1 MAIFRDIKFN
11 TGTCNDRLGAV
22 GTVTGST
29 FSQKEKGLAIETGA
43 SKYIQYDKQL
53 LPNGAFSVVVW
64 AKVKPS
70 HPFGTGIF
78 NFISHG
84 STGDYGI
91 MSNSDG
97 SIGKFL
103 IALSDVNVYRYFSYV
118 PDKNWHCFI
127 FTCTGNQASDIN
139 NAQMYVDTFIQGVNT
154 TVSTG
159 VQQAR
164 SNYVISGG
172 SNAVATAGGFIAKI
186 KVYDHVLTQDEV
198 NKEQVEFNNA
208 QPINKPKKGFVL
220 NKPTDLSEYKGTG
233 AGQGLVAAYN
243 MQPVGNT
250 LVDISGNGNNGAK
263 IGQLVFNKKG
273 IVGTRNTTGY
283 YSSTPKTIDLNSNFS
298 LNFRVKINTLT
309 EYANIM
315 TQTNTPTS
323 FVWVYFE
330 TGGYLLLDQNSGGK
344 CSVVAAN
351 YIGEESTFTINF
363 VSATNTTTFY
373 KNGIQLGVPLTT
385 YNPVGARS
393 GVITIGAYPNDTTWN
408 CKNEIQDLRI
418 YNRVLTLQEIKDYN
432 NSFIQPT
439 LLEDFSDAGADN
451 QASVPREWAKTSGS
465 FKVVENVIKQ
475 GELITNGDFSA
486 GSTGWTLNGTTI
498 SGGAAHFVNSIPF
511 TNSIKQ
517 NSIFTIGKLYKITF
531 TISNYVSGSIIMF
544 DQNSGATPAVN
555 NNGTFTF
562 NFIPTGTSFS
572 ITTTGT
578 NGTFDIDNV
587 SVTEIQPLQTITN
600 GTKYLEAIT
609 AGVVATPSNTAYGS
623 WEFDW
628 YKGGNNN
635 TSFQFIDQK
644 IENFSGNSYWSLF
657 TSATNNIGILYSNA
671 FYIMQSSASYVNINT
686 WYRIK
691 ITRTTTGLFTVLIKG
706 GSFVPTAG
714 YDGWTLVSV
723 AGGLGTNPVT
733 DNTYT
738 TSNYFVMS
746 LGAGDRV
753 TNIKIT
759 NGLSSVSIPP
769 TWLYGDN
776 VLSQF
781 WGDNLGLELWGDN
794 L

>member
-29 FSQKEKGLAIETGA
+29 FSQKEKGLAIETGQG
-43 SKYIQYDKQL
+43 KYIQYDKQL

-64 AKVKPS
+64 AKIK
-70 HPFGTGIF
+70 
-78 NFISHG
+78 
-84 STGDYGI
+84 
-91 MSNSDG
+91 
-97 SIGKFL
+97 
-103 IALSDVNVYRYFSYV
+103 
-118 PDKNWHCFI
+118 
-127 FTCTGNQASDIN
+127 
-139 NAQMYVDTFIQGVNT
+139 DTAT
-154 TVSTG
+154 TVSTNGIMGNASTGAGQLIILYSGGINGATLRLGSNNFKYFNSTLDKNWKCYIFTCNGNSQTDVTDAKMFINAVERASAGYVTTGTQDILRSSYTYTGGEYGGGSGG
-159 VQQAR
+159 VQMSR
-164 SNYVISGG
+164 M
-172 SNAVATAGGFIAKI
+172 
-186 KVYDHVLTQDEV
+186 KVYDHVLSLQEI
-198 NKEQVEFNNA
+198 NAEQVEFNNA

-220 NKPTDLSEYKGTG
+220 NKPTDLSEYKGSG

-243 MQPVGNT
+243 MQKVGNT
-250 LVDISGNGNNGAK
+250 LVDISGNGYVGV
-263 IGQLVFNKKG
+263 IDSG
-273 IVGTRNTTGY
+273 IVQTKNGLLFDLTKRINLNNLPLSGKTITILFKLNKNIQTSVNRMLILGSNQFGWGSTTGTY
-283 YSSTPKTIDLNSNFS
+283 CHISSSSGTDTNALTATLSSIANQTIAYTIDLTNNNVSLYANAIFIASAALPNSKAGNFNSTSMVIGDNSNS
-298 LNFRVKINTLT
+298 
-309 EYANIM
+309 
-315 TQTNTPTS
+315 
-323 FVWVYFE
+323 
-330 TGGYLLLDQNSGGK
+330 
-344 CSVVAAN
+344 
-351 YIGEESTFTINF
+351 
-363 VSATNTTTFY
+363 
-373 KNGIQLGVPLTT
+373 IQG
-385 YNPVGARS
+385 
-393 GVITIGAYPNDTTWN
+393 
-408 CKNEIQDLRI
+408 EIQDLRI

-475 GELITNGDFSA
+475 GELVTNGDFSSA
-486 GSTGWTLNGTTI
+486 AGWTLLNATILGGTLNCNGVGTNDMARRTFSVI
-498 SGGAAHFVNSIPF
+498 STP
-511 TNSIKQ
+511 
-517 NSIFTIGKLYKITF
+517 IGKRFLIKYDIT
-531 TISNYVSGSIIMF
+531 SYVSGGVRVILGGY
-544 DQNSGATPAVN
+544 QSGAIRNSV
-555 NNGTFTF
+555 GSYSEELSVY
-562 NFIPTGTSFS
+562 GTSS
-572 ITTTGT
+572 INDIFISATGSGFV
-578 NGTFDIDNV
+578 GTVDNV

-623 WEFDW
+623 WEMDF
-628 YKGGNNN
+628 YKGGVVDSFGTSIISSTSKAVNNAEMN
-635 TSFQFIDQK
+635 GYDF
-644 IENFSGNSYWSLF
+644 GVNSSLQYRLNKR
-657 TSATNNIGILYSNA
+657 AAGVDSNLQLA
-671 FYIMQSSASYVNINT
+671 NSLITANT

-706 GSFVPTAG
+706 GSFAPTAG
-714 YDGWTLVSV
+714 YDGWTLVS
-723 AGGLGTNPVT
+723 LTSGTNPVT

>member
-1 MAIFRDIKFN
+1 M
-11 TGTCNDRLGAV
+11 
-22 GTVTGST
+22 
-29 FSQKEKGLAIETGA
+29 QK
-43 SKYIQYDKQL
+43 
-53 LPNGAFSVVVW
+53 
-64 AKVKPS
+64 
-70 HPFGTGIF
+70 
-78 NFISHG
+78 
-84 STGDYGI
+84 
-91 MSNSDG
+91 
-97 SIGKFL
+97 
-103 IALSDVNVYRYFSYV
+103 
-118 PDKNWHCFI
+118 
-127 FTCTGNQASDIN
+127 
-139 NAQMYVDTFIQGVNT
+139 
-154 TVSTG
+154 
-159 VQQAR
+159 
-164 SNYVISGG
+164 
-172 SNAVATAGGFIAKI
+172 
-186 KVYDHVLTQDEV
+186 
-198 NKEQVEFNNA
+198 
-208 QPINKPKKGFVL
+208 
-220 NKPTDLSEYKGTG
+220 
-233 AGQGLVAAYN
+233 
-243 MQPVGNT
+243 VGNT
-250 LVDISGNGNNGAK
+250 LVDISGNGYVGV
-263 IGQLVFNKKG
+263 IDSG
-273 IVGTRNTTGY
+273 IVQTKNGLLFDLTKRINLNNLPLSGKTITILFKLNKNIQTSVNRMLILGSNQFGWGSTTGTY
-283 YSSTPKTIDLNSNFS
+283 CHISSSSGTDTNALTATLSSIANQTIAYTIDLTNNNVSLYANAIFIASAALPNSKAGNFNSTSMVIGDNSNS
-298 LNFRVKINTLT
+298 I
-309 EYANIM
+309 
-315 TQTNTPTS
+315 Q
-323 FVWVYFE
+323 
-330 TGGYLLLDQNSGGK
+330 
-344 CSVVAAN
+344 
-351 YIGEESTFTINF
+351 GE
-363 VSATNTTTFY
+363 
-373 KNGIQLGVPLTT
+373 L
-385 YNPVGARS
+385 
-393 GVITIGAYPNDTTWN
+393 
-408 CKNEIQDLRI
+408 QDLRI